1 LPAIDLVSSGYGG
14 GFVAGA
20 PGVVGVVAC
29 GNGVTTKGA
38 GAVML
43 LLKPVLGQ
51 RSKFAVSV
59 KYTTLA
65 RTIPVWRMPELD

>member
-1 LPAIDLVSSGYGG
+1 M
-14 GFVAGA
+14 GA
-20 PGVVGVVAC
+20 VGVMGAC

-51 RSKFAVSV
+51 RSKFSVSV

>member
-1 LPAIDLVSSGYGG
+1 V
-14 GFVAGA
+14 
-20 PGVVGVVAC
+20 VVGVVAC
-29 GNGVTTKGA
+29 GNGVTTRGT

-51 RSKFAVSV
+51 RSKLAVSV